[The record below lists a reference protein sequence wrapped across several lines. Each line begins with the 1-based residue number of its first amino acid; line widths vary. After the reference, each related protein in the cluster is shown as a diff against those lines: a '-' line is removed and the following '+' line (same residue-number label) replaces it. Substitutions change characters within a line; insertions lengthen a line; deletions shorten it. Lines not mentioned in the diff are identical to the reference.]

1 MSNTNQLGT
10 KSETQNIHLTLTHA
24 DGTIRSQG
32 YYWTAKEAIAAARRA
47 GGFYEVRNSDT
58 GKLIEAQW

>member
-1 MSNTNQLGT
+1 MTTDQLIT
-10 KSETQNIHLTLTHA
+10 KSETQNILLVITKA

-32 YYWTAKEAIAAARRA
+32 YYWSAQEAIAAAQKS
-47 GGFYEVRNSDT
+47 GGFYTVRNTDT

>member
-1 MSNTNQLGT
+1 MSDTNQLIT
-10 KSETQNIHLTLTHA
+10 KSETQNILLVLTKA

-32 YYWTAKEAIAAARRA
+32 YYWSEQEAIAAARKA
-47 GGFYEVRNSDT
+47 GGFYAVRNTDT